1 ARGIHKK
8 QSGGRGQF
16 GDCTINVS
24 PITEEEAEAEE
35 LKWEDGVVFVDK
47 IAGGAIP
54 REFIP
59 SVGVGCRNTAK
70 SGVLAG
76 YPLLGVKVELTDGK
90 YHDVD
95 SSQIAFEMAGTLAFK
110 EATRKAGLQ
119 LMEPLMKVVVTTPD
133 EFFGNV
139 TGDLNRRRAI
149 IVGDEE
155 RGVVRIITAEAPL
168 SEMFGYSNSLR
179 GMSQGRA
186 SYAMEPLKYAAVPA
200 NVAKT
205 ILEGQES

>member
-1 ARGIHKK
+1 
-8 QSGGRGQF
+8 
-16 GDCTINVS
+16 
-24 PITEEEAEAEE
+24 
-35 LKWEDGVVFVDK
+35 
-47 IAGGAIP
+47 
-54 REFIP
+54 
-59 SVGVGCRNTAK
+59 
-70 SGVLAG
+70 
-76 YPLLGVKVELTDGK
+76 
-90 YHDVD
+90 
-95 SSQIAFEMAGTLAFK
+95 
-110 EATRKAGLQ
+110 
-119 LMEPLMKVVVTTPD
+119 MKVVVTTPD

-186 SYAMEPLKYAAVPA
+186 SYAMEPLKYAPVPA

-205 ILEGQES
+205 IMESEEG